1 MDNHILYNFWSILQI
16 GTDSAFIFALLGDQ
30 RELNIYKKTL
40 ISSDI

>member
-16 GTDSAFIFALLGDQ
+16 GTDSAIIFGFARRPKGVKH
-30 RELNIYKKTL
+30 KKTL